1 MSAILLL
8 GLVLGLDNLQVGA
21 ALGLL
26 EVSRRR
32 RWAIALAF
40 GGCETVMPL
49 VGMLL
54 GRRLGAFLGPFT
66 ELFGAAV
73 LALSGL
79 LIILMS
85 WRERDATQVS
95 KGGLALLGLPV
106 SLSLDNLLAGVG
118 LGALGHPVL
127 WSALGIGAMSTALC
141 AVGLFFGGWLRQR
154 LPGRAEL
161 LGGMGLLVLSV
172 LRLLESET

>member
-26 EVSRRR
+26 PMSRRR

-40 GGCETVMPL
+40 GACETVMPL
-49 VGMLL
+49 LGLLL
-54 GRRLGAFLGPFT
+54 GRWLGGFLGPFT
-66 ELFGAAV
+66 ELFGTVV

-79 LIILMS
+79 LLIVMS
-85 WRERDATQVS
+85 WYERDASEVA
-95 KGGLALLGLPV
+95 GGGMALLGLPV

-118 LGALGHPVL
+118 LGTMGHPVL
-127 WSALGIGAMSTALC
+127 WSALAIGAMSTSLC
-141 AVGLFFGGWLRQR
+141 AIGLFSGGWLRQR

-172 LRLLESET
+172 FRLLGSDT